1 MLSIHFR
8 VYVDKKDLN
17 ISQVEDVIKEKLDLI
32 ESNPEEHHDEKVKE
46 LWDDIQI
53 LAFMEKKFSNIPK
66 STDAV
71 TLLQKFIGDEKSEEL
86 KAVIKKVNLRQK
98 PLDKTYIKMT
108 PSYINEKK
116 GREYTGKEADA
127 KKAENNWFGPKS
139 YPSSIYVKPQ
149 FETKEKRPS
158 DICNWAEHYSFIL
171 RTYFLKNEFEKP
183 SLCRMSWG

>member
-127 KKAENNWFGPKS
+127 KKAETN
-139 YPSSIYVKPQ
+139 
-149 FETKEKRPS
+149 
-158 DICNWAEHYSFIL
+158 
-171 RTYFLKNEFEKP
+171 
-183 SLCRMSWG
+183 